1 MLTDHKKTF
10 TRTVANMTALE
21 VATEITK
28 CIKLLEAFLKQ
39 LDDLS
44 AAKATT
50 AADYDKAMADAARRM
65 RGNEL
70 ATVIPTLAKGEC
82 SGYKL
87 AMEQAKEK
95 KADMIT
101 RLETIKAVLNGW
113 QSIHKH
119 FDVV

>member
-10 TRTVANMTALE
+10 TRTVANMTIQE
-21 VATEITK
+21 VATEIVK

-39 LDDLS
+39 LDELS

-50 AADYDKAMADAARRM
+50 AADYDKAMAEAVRRL
-65 RGNEL
+65 RPNEP

-82 SGYKL
+82 SEYKL
-87 AMEQAKEK
+87 AMDQAKEK

-101 RLETIKAVLNGW
+101 RLEIIKAVLNGW

-119 FDVV
+119 FDVI

>member
-10 TRTVANMTALE
+10 TKTVANMSALE
-21 VATEITK
+21 VATEITR
-28 CIKLLEAFLKQ
+28 CIKLLEVFLKQ
-39 LDDLS
+39 LDDLT

-50 AADYDKAMADAARRM
+50 AADYDKMMAEAVRRL
-65 RGNEL
+65 RPSEP
-70 ATVIPTLAKGEC
+70 ATVIGTLAKGEC
-82 SGYKL
+82 ADYKL
-87 AMEQAKEK
+87 SMEEAKER
-95 KADMIT
+95 KADMVT